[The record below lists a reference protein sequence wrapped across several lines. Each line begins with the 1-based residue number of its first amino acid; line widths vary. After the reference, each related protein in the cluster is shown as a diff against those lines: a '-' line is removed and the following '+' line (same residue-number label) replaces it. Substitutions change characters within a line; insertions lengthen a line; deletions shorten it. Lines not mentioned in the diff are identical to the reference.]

1 MFSLSKDQM
10 SNKNWGFHAS
20 VDTGWQG
27 LHLWWSPAMLGIP
40 MLVADSAW
48 IGGDVVGIFRWKT
61 IHALATISNKFLRFS
76 NPVKSQ
82 VIFVSPFF
90 GGLHPFVG
98 GDSPISDKTSSKN
111 PRHDFVYNAQR
122 GAASGAELLGV
133 IKRLR
138 LGNLGSSKNSMDG
151 LVVGLFLD
159 QHGKGDSRDPQWWD
173 PLMVSFPYHSHT
185 IPISLGILMGLVWE
199 AYQQG
204 VSSLGVPENPTEP
217 VLLFLS
223 CVSVFLGDAFTD
235 STIHKAPFFNNHHQL
250 G

>member
-151 LVVGLFLD
+151 LVVGPFLD
-159 QHGKGDSRDPQWWD
+159 QHGQRWFQEPPMMGPPYGKLPI
-173 PLMVSFPYHSHT
+173 PFPYHSH
-185 IPISLGILMGLVWE
+185 IFRDSYGISMGSLPAGGPIIGGPWKSHWNMCCFSCLVCVVCFLVMFLQIL
-199 AYQQG
+199 
-204 VSSLGVPENPTEP
+204 PFINH
-217 VLLFLS
+217 LF
-223 CVSVFLGDAFTD
+223 
-235 STIHKAPFFNNHHQL
+235 
-250 G
+250 